1 MKVLLKNVHIIDPAF
16 GRDELADI
24 LIVDGV
30 IERIKPQLR
39 TSAPTEVFDFKG
51 SVVAP
56 GFIDM
61 HVHAR
66 EPGFEHKE
74 TLATA
79 MNAAAAGGFTAVCC
93 MPNTNPPIDDA
104 SVVKFIKEKSKET
117 PSPLVD
123 VYPIGAVTKRREG
136 KELSPMVELAQA
148 GAVAFSDD
156 GAPVTDAGIMRRAL
170 EYASM
175 VGKPVIQH
183 AEEISLT
190 KGGAMNEGIVSTRLG
205 IPAMPTIAEEIIVE
219 RDIAIVGY
227 LVKDRHVGDNQLHYH
242 VAHVSTAGSVER
254 VRWAKRRG
262 LPVTCEVTPHHFTL
276 TDDVVQSFDT
286 NSKVNPPLRTR
297 DDIEALKEGLRD
309 DTIDVIASDHAPHSY
324 DEKQVEYLHAP
335 FGIVGLETALGLA
348 LTELVH
354 TKIITL
360 RQLIEKLSINPRKIL
375 RLPHISVAEGQ
386 RANLTIFDPEGEW
399 TVDINRFH
407 SKSKNSPFHGRTLRG
422 RPVAVVN
429 NGLIRVL

>member
-1 MKVLLKNVHIIDPAF
+1 VKIVLKNAHIIDPAV
-16 GRDELADI
+16 GRDEFADI

-39 TSAPTEVFDFKG
+39 TGAPTEVFDFKG
-51 SVVAP
+51 NIIAP

-79 MNAAAAGGFTAVCC
+79 MDAAAAGGFTAVCC
-93 MPNTNPPIDDA
+93 MPNTNPPIDNA
-104 SVVKFIKEKSKET
+104 SVVRFVRETSKQT

-123 VYPIGAVTKRREG
+123 VYPIGAVTKGREG
-136 KELSPMVELAQA
+136 KELSPMAELAQA

-156 GAPVTDAGIMRRAL
+156 GAPVSDAAIMRRAL

-175 VGKPVIQH
+175 VGKPIIQH

-190 KGGAMNEGIVSTRLG
+190 RGGAMNEGIVSTRLG
-205 IPAMPTIAEEIIVE
+205 IPAMPAIAEQIMIE
-219 RDIAIVGY
+219 RDIAIVEY
-227 LVKDRHVGDNQLHYH
+227 LIKDRHVGDNQLHYH
-242 VAHVSTAGSVER
+242 VAHVSTAGSVEA
-254 VRWAKRRG
+254 VRSAKRRG

-286 NSKVNPPLRTR
+286 NSKMNPPLRTQ

-335 FGIVGLETALGLA
+335 FGIVGLETALGLS

-354 TKIITL
+354 TKIITIG
-360 RQLIEKLSINPRKIL
+360 QFIEKLSINPRRIL
-375 RLPHISVAEGQ
+375 RLPRISIAEGE
-386 RANLTIFDPEGEW
+386 RANLTIFDPAAEW

-422 RPVAVVN
+422 KPVAVVN